1 MNYLKQTVVIGYPAI
16 SGEGNTVDSDDNN
29 RLMSPR
35 FMLASHAGTTS
46 KMSYTDA
53 VEHCRGYSEREIW
66 YFICYS

>member
-1 MNYLKQTVVIGYPAI
+1 MEVKQIKADFNKLSQQYVNYLKQTVVIGYPAI

-46 KMSYTDA
+46 KMSLY
-53 VEHCRGYSEREIW
+53 
-66 YFICYS
+66 